1 MHIVL
6 YSLRDWPV
14 ADEVFDPANNRL
26 TRLTGGLAEMIDSL
40 APRHPDIVFLS
51 GFEHGD
57 GLLVE
62 IEAVCALL
70 PNTIFVAHG
79 SPARPDYLLGLM
91 RAGVREVLT
100 DDTPQAIRDVI
111 ERVRI
116 RRAATTAAKARR
128 IAFISAKGGDGGS
141 FVAASFAWAL
151 AQESDSR
158 VLLIDLALPFGD
170 VEMFLT
176 NQPAP
181 SDLADVSNE
190 IERLDRALLDSMVQ
204 HLGRNLRFIPS
215 PSSFDKIVK
224 IDAEK
229 VARLVDVAARYYDYV
244 IFDLGPSIDPI
255 SLPVLEKLDQLHIIA
270 STIVPSIRRTSQLL
284 RLWESLGYSSSM
296 VSVVVNRFDSDT
308 PISTNEMERVIGKPI
323 SRTLPNEFGGVQE
336 SLLKGRSIL
345 EILPKSRFSLAI
357 LEWAGELT
365 GKPPPQ
371 GKGLWQRL
379 KTR

>member
-6 YSLRDWPV
+6 YSPRDWPI
-14 ADEVFDPANNRL
+14 ADEILDLESDRL
-26 TRLTGGLAEMIDSL
+26 TRVTGSLAEMIDAL
-40 APRHPDIVFLS
+40 APRHPDIVVLA
-51 GFEHGD
+51 GFEQGD
-57 GLLVE
+57 AFL
-62 IEAVCALL
+62 IELESLCALL
-70 PNTIFVAHG
+70 PNTVIVTQ
-79 SPARPDYLLGLM
+79 SPQPKPDYLLGLM

-100 DDTPQAIRDVI
+100 DETPESMRAVI
-111 ERVRI
+111 ERVRA

-151 AQESDSR
+151 AQDGDAR

-176 NQPAP
+176 NQSAP
-181 SDLADVSNE
+181 NDLADVSNE

-215 PSSFDKIVK
+215 PASFDKIVK

-244 IFDLGPSIDPI
+244 LFDLGPSIDPI
-255 SLPVLEKLDQLHIIA
+255 SLPILEKLDQMHIIA

-296 VSVVVNRFDSDT
+296 VSVVVNRFDSET
-308 PISTNEMERVIGKPI
+308 PISTQEMERVIGKSI

-336 SLLKGRSIL
+336 SLLKGRSII
-345 EILPKSRFSLAI
+345 EILPKSRFSEAI
-357 LEWAGELT
+357 LGWTGELT
-365 GKPPPQ
+365 GRPVQ
-371 GKGLWQRL
+371 SKGLWQRL
-379 KTR
+379 KIK

>member
-6 YSLRDWPV
+6 YSPRDWAIP
-14 ADEVFDPANNRL
+14 DEVFDAESNRI
-26 TRLTGGLAEMIDSL
+26 TRLTGSLAEMIDAL
-40 APRHPDIVFLS
+40 APRHPDVVILA
-51 GFEHGD
+51 GFEQGD
-57 GLLVE
+57 TFLVE
-62 IEAVCALL
+62 VESLCALL
-70 PNTIFVAHG
+70 PNSVVVTQ
-79 SPARPDYLLGLM
+79 SPRPNPDYLLGLM

-100 DDTPQAIRDVI
+100 DDTHESVRGVI
-111 ERVRI
+111 ERLRL
-116 RRAATTAAKARR
+116 RRAASTSAKARR

-176 NQPAP
+176 NQSSPN
-181 SDLADVSNE
+181 DLADISNE

-215 PSSFDKIVK
+215 PASFDKIVK

-244 IFDLGPSIDPI
+244 VFDLGPSIDPI

-296 VSVVVNRFDSDT
+296 VSVVVNRFDSET
-308 PISTNEMERVIGKPI
+308 PISTQEMERVIGKAI

-336 SLLKGRSIL
+336 SLLKGRSII
-345 EILPKSRFSLAI
+345 EILPKSRFSEAI
-357 LEWAGELT
+357 LGWVGELT
-365 GKPPPQ
+365 GRPMQ
-371 GKGLWQRL
+371 NKGLWQRL
-379 KTR
+379 RIK